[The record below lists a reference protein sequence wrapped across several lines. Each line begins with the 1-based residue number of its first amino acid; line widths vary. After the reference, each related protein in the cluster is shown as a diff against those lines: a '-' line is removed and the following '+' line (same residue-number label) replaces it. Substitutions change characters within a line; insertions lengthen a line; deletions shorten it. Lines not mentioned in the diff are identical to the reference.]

1 MYGRSS
7 ISCIISVVC
16 RIMTTDWCPQFVVC
30 SPGWYLLTAVCCLL
44 CTVLCLYPYYISL
57 IYIYLLP
64 TVLILCKAWKVYN
77 RLRENL
83 TNVLLRTFQIECNP
97 KSCKSL
103 QVHRVVLHPLRS
115 TIQMSKFPACICAR
129 RIWMT
134 CCISLTL
141 RRGTFGWP
149 TKSSVSEIFTTTRPL
164 GYVFY

>member
-7 ISCIISVVC
+7 ISCIMSVVC
-16 RIMTTDWCPQFVVC
+16 RIMTADWCPQFVVC

-83 TNVLLRTFQIECNP
+83 TKREPSKLSVILKVVSPYRSIAWFFTHSALPFRCRNSQPVFVHEGYGWRAAYPWLCAAGPLAG
-97 KSCKSL
+97 L
-103 QVHRVVLHPLRS
+103 QRVQSR
-115 TIQMSKFPACICAR
+115 KFLQR
-129 RIWMT
+129 QGR
-134 CCISLTL
+134 
-141 RRGTFGWP
+141 
-149 TKSSVSEIFTTTRPL
+149 
-164 GYVFY
+164 